1 MSSRAETG
9 QRLTQH
15 VILNEP
21 VIYQDV
27 LKVVNDQP
35 QHEDEIHLNF
45 RRDLSLFVSNCT
57 VRLQGKSMA
66 RQIPSKSKHRI
77 MAEQSTRTSRHS
89 SKAPSTTARSNRTST
104 CTTIGVQSNGMQA
117 CGRSEHHKD
126 NCAAQSPPRAL
137 ETSGSPQGLI
147 DTSLETTES
156 TPLVPAII
164 HVPRRT
170 STSTVSWVLE
180 PLLRSPIDSA
190 NDIGSTVMEQ
200 LQAFF
205 ARQGDFNKRLEEWLK
220 EHLQGQGRENTQTVQ
235 ATSFSK
241 ALSVSHL
248 SSKIKFN
255 FNYFSLVYRLFSL
268 PAIKQFKS

>member
-1 MSSRAETG
+1 MGMKFIWTLGGIFHFLSRTVRSVYKASPWQDKSQASQNTVLWQSNQQELPDTHQKLQVPPPG
-9 QRLTQH
+9 PIELQH
-15 VILNEP
+15 V
-21 VIYQDV
+21 
-27 LKVVNDQP
+27 
-35 QHEDEIHLNF
+35 
-45 RRDLSLFVSNCT
+45 R
-57 VRLQGKSMA
+57 
-66 RQIPSKSKHRI
+66 
-77 MAEQSTRTSRHS
+77 
-89 SKAPSTTARSNRTST
+89 ARS
-104 CTTIGVQSNGMQA
+104 
-117 CGRSEHHKD
+117 RSEHHKD
-126 NCAAQSPPRAL
+126 NSAAQSPPRAL
-137 ETSGSPQGLI
+137 ETSGSPQGSI

-170 STSTVSWVLE
+170 STSTVSRVLE
-180 PLLRSPIDSA
+180 PLLKSPIDSA
-190 NDIGSTVMEQ
+190 NDIWSTVMEQ

-205 ARQGDFNKRLEEWLK
+205 ARQGDFNKRLEEWLKEWPK